1 MCTVDLFNSGHPA
14 WLQTSL
20 PLLSHVTTPLHTIF
34 VQPYISF
41 ESLEVCL
48 VLPSL
53 RNKGQGTEPGNRVS
67 QSTAAVNTDAAGDSS
82 CPHVG
87 TQELMGLWVSWTLLS
102 QAMYDTRHDTPCLL
116 QPTLTRFEVIVWLR
130 TYSHHL
136 CLSLLG
142 EMRS

>member
-1 MCTVDLFNSGHPA
+1 MVANIF
-14 WLQTSL
+14 TSIE
-20 PLLSHVTTPLHTIF
+20 PSHYTPRTIF
-34 VQPYISF
+34 VQPCISF

-87 TQELMGLWVSWTLLS
+87 TQELMGPMGEL
-102 QAMYDTRHDTPCLL
+102 DP
-116 QPTLTRFEVIVWLR
+116 VIPGHV
-130 TYSHHL
+130 
-136 CLSLLG
+136 
-142 EMRS
+142 